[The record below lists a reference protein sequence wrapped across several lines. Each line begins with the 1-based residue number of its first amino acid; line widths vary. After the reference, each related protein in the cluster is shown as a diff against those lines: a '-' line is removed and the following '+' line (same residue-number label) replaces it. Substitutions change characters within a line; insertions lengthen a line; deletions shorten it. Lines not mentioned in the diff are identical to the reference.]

1 MRIPLLAVL
10 AAAVA
15 ASAHAAPAS
24 RLHEIKDPDTRAWW
38 AITETLAGDDMEGRD
53 VASAAYDRAAHLVA
67 RRFEQA
73 GLKPAGDNGSWFQEV
88 PLHEVQVLAQG
99 TSFTVERDQGGTAAI
114 AFLHDISI
122 RAADDLP
129 ARLTAPLTFRGYCA
143 PADLAQAAG
152 KVVICFNTKRQG
164 LTTSAQRIAA
174 AQAAGAAAIVQVD
187 DPGFTIEPYRWP
199 AAYARSVTFADDK
212 AAPSIPAMTL
222 SPAGFQAMIEGSGQS
237 AEAILKAGG
246 DKQPLP
252 AFDIPARLSL
262 TLAIA
267 QRDYV
272 SRNVLA
278 VLPGADPQLAAQ
290 HLVVSAHLDGYGHG
304 EPVAGDGLYNGAL
317 DDAAYVALLVRLA
330 ERQEGKAWRRSVVFA
345 AFTGEE
351 KGLLG
356 ARWFVRHPTVPRES
370 LVGDINLDQ
379 LRPLFPLKI
388 LTTHALTDTS
398 LGDTARQV
406 GAGLGVTL
414 RPDLEPER
422 GLLMRAD
429 HWPFLQAGVPAI
441 GFVFGFDPGTE
452 AEARYRQWYQVRYHR
467 PQDDLTQPMDWTAA
481 NTFNRFFYAL
491 TQAVADAEAKPSW
504 SPASPLK
511 PKPKP

>member
-1 MRIPLLAVL
+1 MRIPLLAAL
-10 AAAVA
+10 LAVA
-15 ASAHAAPAS
+15 AAGAHAAPAS
-24 RLHEIKDPDTRAWW
+24 RANEIKDPDTRAWW

-53 VASAAYDRAAHLVA
+53 VASPAYDRAAHLVA
-67 RRFEQA
+67 ERFRKA
-73 GLKPAGDNGSWFQEV
+73 GLKPAGENGSWFQEV
-88 PLHEVQVLAQG
+88 PLHEAEVVLVG
-99 TSFTVERDQGGTAAI
+99 TSFTVERDAGGSAPL

-129 ARLTAPLTFRGYCA
+129 ARLSAPLTFRGYCA
-143 PADLAQAAG
+143 PGDLAGVTG
-152 KVVICFNTKRQG
+152 KMVVCFNTRRQG
-164 LTTSAQRIAA
+164 LTTAAQRVAA
-174 AQAAGAAAIVQVD
+174 AQAAGAAGIVQVD

-199 AAYARSVTFADDK
+199 AAYARTVTFADDK
-212 AAPSIPAMTL
+212 PSPSIPAMTL
-222 SPAGFQAMIEGSGQS
+222 SPAGFTTLIEGSGQS
-237 AEAILKAGG
+237 ADAILKAGG

-262 TLAIA
+262 TLAVA
-267 QRDYV
+267 TRDYT
-272 SRNVLA
+272 SKNVLA
-278 VLPGADPQLAAQ
+278 VLPGSDPKLAAE

-317 DDAAYVALLVRLA
+317 DDAAYVALLVRMA
-330 ERQEGKAWRRSVVFA
+330 ERQQGKPWRRSVVFA

-356 ARWFVRHPTVPRES
+356 ARWFVKHPTVPKDS
-370 LVGDINLDQ
+370 LVADINLDQ

-398 LGDTARQV
+398 LGDTARTV
-406 GAGLGVTL
+406 GAGMGITL

-441 GFVFGFDPGTE
+441 GFVFGFEPGTE

-467 PQDDLTQPMDWTAA
+467 PQDDLTQPMDWEAA
-481 NTFNRFFYAL
+481 RTFNSFFYDL
-491 TQAVADAEAKPSW
+491 TTAVADAPDRPSW
-504 SPASPLK
+504 SASSPIR
-511 PKPKP
+511 PKP